1 MASRVREVKQ
11 VEEREEGKRVYCGPN
26 LPGLSQ
32 FTILMSTPKF
42 IGIHIKSCPAIEKL
56 IVPIENLNTTRLKL
70 VTKGS
75 YEQKMYFEIKKYL
88 GGVNSEL

>member
-1 MASRVREVKQ
+1 MAGRVREAKQ
-11 VEEREEGKRVYCGPN
+11 NEEKEESKRVYCGPN

-32 FTILMSTPKF
+32 FTVLSGMPKF
-42 IGIHIKSCPAIEKL
+42 IKIHIQSCPAIEKL

-70 VTKGS
+70 VVKGS